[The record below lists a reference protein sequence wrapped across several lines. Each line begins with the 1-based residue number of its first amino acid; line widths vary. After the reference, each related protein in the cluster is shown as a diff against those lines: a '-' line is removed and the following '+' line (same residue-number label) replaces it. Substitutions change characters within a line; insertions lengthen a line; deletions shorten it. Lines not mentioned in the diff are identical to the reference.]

1 MNLDRYSDNFFEVNH
16 LNGFLPKKSPLAVLP
31 ERYSEL
37 QVLIDEMPIK
47 KANGQ
52 GGLLSIEGAI
62 EDAVK
67 KLKNYKDLVKN
78 EDDIFINQA
87 LFRAYAFLTSAYLL
101 APSHFSFQK
110 TKKYGR
116 AHRLLPSQLS
126 EPFVLVSEKL
136 DVYPFIDYHYAY
148 SLGNYVKIDNSKGY
162 EWENL
167 AMAAKFSGMDD
178 ERGFIMLHVDINQ
191 HSPQLVGSIL
201 DFIESKDNSGVNQS
215 LNNCLSSMK
224 SINERRQIM
233 WQASRWKHYNDFRVF
248 IMGIKGNDEI
258 FGDGVIYEGVSEEP
272 VQYRGQTGAQD
283 NIIPTADI
291 FTGVIDYYPS
301 NDLTKYLLD
310 LRSYRPKCIQNFLSD
325 LKDEMKENRLFNSIK
340 KSENEEGL
348 CLLIQILDEI
358 YYFRNGHWQFVQ
370 KYIMANTKYAKATGG
385 TPIISWIPNQIT
397 AVLNYMSDV
406 LELIPDNSS
415 FIDKA
420 LFSEQLSKK
429 ISLLD
434 KQLQLLHGDVAGDHQ
449 NGVVGGVPRSKE
461 GLHVV
466 ESGCTC
472 GENNGLLL
480 GGDVCEFFEPVDV
493 TGAHLVRVHK
503 GIEVI
508 YGFEVVR
515 R

>member
-110 TKKYGR
+110 TKKYGK
-116 AHRLLPSQLS
+116 AHRVLPSQIS
-126 EPFVLVSEKL
+126 EPFVLVSKKL
-136 DVYPFIDYHYAY
+136 DVYPFLDYHYAY
-148 SLGNYVKIDNSKGY
+148 SLGNYVKIENSKGY

-191 HSPQLVGSIL
+191 YSPQLVGSIL
-201 DFIESKDNSGVNQS
+201 DFINAKDNHGVNQS

-233 WQASRWKHYNDFRVF
+233 WEASRWKHYNDFRVF

-258 FGDGVIYEGVSEEP
+258 FGDGVIYEGISEEP

-415 FIDKA
+415 FLDKA
-420 LFSEQLSKK
+420 LFTQQLSKK
-429 ISLLD
+429 ISLLE
-434 KQLQLLHGDVAGDHQ
+434 KQLQLLHGENYNAEDVFAL
-449 NGVVGGVPRSKE
+449 NKK
-461 GLHVV
+461 
-466 ESGCTC
+466 
-472 GENNGLLL
+472 
-480 GGDVCEFFEPVDV
+480 
-493 TGAHLVRVHK
+493 HK
-503 GIEVI
+503 LNDD
-508 YGFEVVR
+508 
-515 R
+515 

>member
-52 GGLLSIEGAI
+52 GGLLSTEGAI

-110 TKKYGR
+110 TKKYGK

-201 DFIESKDNSGVNQS
+201 DFIKSKDNSGVNQS

-258 FGDGVIYEGVSEEP
+258 FGDGVIYEGISEEP

-415 FIDKA
+415 FLDKA
-420 LFSEQLSKK
+420 LFTQQLSKK
-429 ISLLD
+429 ISLLE
-434 KQLQLLHGDVAGDHQ
+434 KQLQLLHGDNYNA
-449 NGVVGGVPRSKE
+449 E
-461 GLHVV
+461 
-466 ESGCTC
+466 
-472 GENNGLLL
+472 
-480 GGDVCEFFEPVDV
+480 DVF
-493 TGAHLVRVHK
+493 ALNKKHK
-503 GIEVI
+503 LNDD
-508 YGFEVVR
+508 
-515 R
+515 

>member
-1 MNLDRYSDNFFEVNH
+1 LNLDRYSDNFFEVNH

-47 KANGQ
+47 KANGE

-110 TKKYGR
+110 TKKYGK

-201 DFIESKDNSGVNQS
+201 DFLKSKDNSGVNQS

-258 FGDGVIYEGVSEEP
+258 FGDGLIYEGVSEEP

-415 FIDKA
+415 FLDKA
-420 LFSEQLSKK
+420 LFTQQLSKK
-429 ISLLD
+429 ISLLE
-434 KQLQLLHGDVAGDHQ
+434 KQLQLLHGDNYNA
-449 NGVVGGVPRSKE
+449 E
-461 GLHVV
+461 
-466 ESGCTC
+466 
-472 GENNGLLL
+472 
-480 GGDVCEFFEPVDV
+480 DVF
-493 TGAHLVRVHK
+493 ALNKKHK
-503 GIEVI
+503 LNDD
-508 YGFEVVR
+508 
-515 R
+515 

>member
-52 GGLLSIEGAI
+52 DGLLAIEGAI

-78 EDDIFINQA
+78 EDDIFLNQA
-87 LFRAYAFLTSAYLL
+87 LFRAYAFLASAYLL

-110 TKKYGR
+110 TKKYGK
-116 AHRLLPSQLS
+116 AHRVLPSQIS
-126 EPFVLVSEKL
+126 EPFALVSKKL
-136 DVYPFIDYHYAY
+136 DVYPFLDYHYAY
-148 SLGNYVKIDNSKGY
+148 SLGNYVKIDDSKGY

-201 DFIESKDNSGVNQS
+201 DFINAKDNHGVNKS

-224 SINERRQIM
+224 NINERRQIM
-233 WQASRWKHYNDFRVF
+233 WEASRWKHYNDFRVF

-258 FGDGVIYEGVSEEP
+258 FGDGVIYEGVSKEP

-325 LKDEMKENRLFNSIK
+325 LKDEMKENRLFSYIK
-340 KSENEEGL
+340 KTNNEEGL
-348 CLLIQILDEI
+348 SILIQILDEI

-420 LFSEQLSKK
+420 SFSEQLSKK

-434 KQLQLLHGDVAGDHQ
+434 KQLQLLHGDNYNA
-449 NGVVGGVPRSKE
+449 E
-461 GLHVV
+461 
-466 ESGCTC
+466 
-472 GENNGLLL
+472 
-480 GGDVCEFFEPVDV
+480 DVF
-493 TGAHLVRVHK
+493 ALNKKHK
-503 GIEVI
+503 LNDD
-508 YGFEVVR
+508 
-515 R
+515 

>member
-16 LNGFLPKKSPLAVLP
+16 LNGFLPKKSPLAFLP
-31 ERYSEL
+31 DRYSEL

-52 GGLLSIEGAI
+52 GGLLSVEGAI
-62 EDAVK
+62 ENAVK

-110 TKKYGR
+110 TKKYGK

-148 SLGNYVKIDNSKGY
+148 SLGNYVKIDSSKGY

-201 DFIESKDNSGVNQS
+201 DFLKSKDNSGVNQS

-291 FTGVIDYYPS
+291 FTGVIDYYPQ

-415 FIDKA
+415 FLDKA
-420 LFSEQLSKK
+420 LFTQQLSKK
-429 ISLLD
+429 ISLLE
-434 KQLQLLHGDVAGDHQ
+434 KQLQLLHGDNYNA
-449 NGVVGGVPRSKE
+449 E
-461 GLHVV
+461 
-466 ESGCTC
+466 
-472 GENNGLLL
+472 
-480 GGDVCEFFEPVDV
+480 DVF
-493 TGAHLVRVHK
+493 ALNKKHK
-503 GIEVI
+503 LNDD
-508 YGFEVVR
+508 
-515 R
+515 

>member
-31 ERYSEL
+31 DRYSEL

-110 TKKYGR
+110 TKKYGK

-148 SLGNYVKIDNSKGY
+148 SLGNYVKIDSSKGY

-201 DFIESKDNSGVNQS
+201 DFLKSKDNSGVNQS

-348 CLLIQILDEI
+348 CILIQILDEI

-406 LELIPDNSS
+406 LGLIPDNSI
-415 FIDKA
+415 FLDKA
-420 LFSEQLSKK
+420 LFTQQLSKK
-429 ISLLD
+429 ISLLE
-434 KQLQLLHGDVAGDHQ
+434 KQLQLLHGDNYNA
-449 NGVVGGVPRSKE
+449 E
-461 GLHVV
+461 
-466 ESGCTC
+466 
-472 GENNGLLL
+472 
-480 GGDVCEFFEPVDV
+480 DVF
-493 TGAHLVRVHK
+493 ALNKKHK
-503 GIEVI
+503 LNDD
-508 YGFEVVR
+508 
-515 R
+515 

>member
-47 KANGQ
+47 KGNGQ
-52 GGLLSIEGAI
+52 DGLLAIEGAI

-78 EDDIFINQA
+78 EDEIFINQA
-87 LFRAYAFLTSAYLL
+87 LFRAYAFLASAYLL

-110 TKKYGR
+110 TKKYGK
-116 AHRLLPSQLS
+116 AHRVLPAQIS
-126 EPFVLVSEKL
+126 EPFVLVSKKL
-136 DVYPFIDYHYAY
+136 DVYPFLDYHYAY
-148 SLGNYVKIDNSKGY
+148 SLGNYVKIDDSKGY

-191 HSPQLVGSIL
+191 YSPQLVGSIL
-201 DFIESKDNSGVNQS
+201 DFINAKDNHGVNQS

-224 SINERRQIM
+224 SINARRQIM
-233 WQASRWKHYNDFRVF
+233 WEASRWKHYNDFRVF

-291 FTGVIDYYPS
+291 FTGVINYYPS

-325 LKDEMKENRLFNSIK
+325 LKDEMKENRLFSTIK
-340 KSENEEGL
+340 KTNNEEGL
-348 CLLIQILDEI
+348 CILIQILDEI

-420 LFSEQLSKK
+420 IFSEQLSKK

-434 KQLQLLHGDVAGDHQ
+434 KQLQLLHGD
-449 NGVVGGVPRSKE
+449 NYN
-461 GLHVV
+461 V
-466 ESGCTC
+466 E
-472 GENNGLLL
+472 
-480 GGDVCEFFEPVDV
+480 DVF
-493 TGAHLVRVHK
+493 ALNKKHK
-503 GIEVI
+503 LNDD
-508 YGFEVVR
+508 
-515 R
+515 

>member
-31 ERYSEL
+31 VRYNEL

-52 GGLLSIEGAI
+52 GGLLSREGAI

-67 KLKNYKDLVKN
+67 KLKNYKDLVKK
-78 EDDIFINQA
+78 EDDIFIIQA
-87 LFRAYAFLTSAYLL
+87 LFRAYGFLTSAYLL

-110 TKKYGR
+110 TKKYGK
-116 AHRLLPSQLS
+116 AHSVLPSQLS

-148 SLGNYVKIDNSKGY
+148 SLGNYVKIDKSKGY

-201 DFIESKDNSGVNQS
+201 DFLKSKDNIGVNQS
-215 LNNCLSSMK
+215 LKNCLSSMK
-224 SINERRQIM
+224 GINERRQIM

-248 IMGIKGNDEI
+248 IMGIKGNEEI
-258 FGDGVIYEGVSEEP
+258 FGDGVVYEGVSEEP

-291 FTGVIDYYPS
+291 FTGVIDYYPK

-325 LKDEMKENRLFNSIK
+325 IKDEMKENRLFNSIK
-340 KSENEEGL
+340 VSKNEEGL
-348 CLLIQILDEI
+348 CLLIKILDEI

-397 AVLNYMSDV
+397 AVLNYISDV

-429 ISLLD
+429 KNLLE
-434 KQLQLLHGDVAGDHQ
+434 KQLKLLHGENYNAEDVFAL
-449 NGVVGGVPRSKE
+449 NKK
-461 GLHVV
+461 
-466 ESGCTC
+466 
-472 GENNGLLL
+472 
-480 GGDVCEFFEPVDV
+480 
-493 TGAHLVRVHK
+493 HK
-503 GIEVI
+503 LNDD
-508 YGFEVVR
+508 
-515 R
+515 

>member
-110 TKKYGR
+110 TKKYGK

-148 SLGNYVKIDNSKGY
+148 SLGNYVKIDSSKGY

-201 DFIESKDNSGVNQS
+201 DFIKSKDNSGVNQS

-258 FGDGVIYEGVSEEP
+258 FGDGVIYEGISEEP

-415 FIDKA
+415 FLDKA
-420 LFSEQLSKK
+420 LFTQQLSKK
-429 ISLLD
+429 ISLLE
-434 KQLQLLHGDVAGDHQ
+434 KQLQLLHGDNYNA
-449 NGVVGGVPRSKE
+449 E
-461 GLHVV
+461 
-466 ESGCTC
+466 
-472 GENNGLLL
+472 
-480 GGDVCEFFEPVDV
+480 DVF
-493 TGAHLVRVHK
+493 ALNKKHK
-503 GIEVI
+503 LNDD
-508 YGFEVVR
+508 
-515 R
+515 

>member
-31 ERYSEL
+31 DRYSEL

-110 TKKYGR
+110 TKKYGK

-148 SLGNYVKIDNSKGY
+148 SLGNYVKIDSSKGY

-201 DFIESKDNSGVNQS
+201 DFIKSKDNSGVNQS

-258 FGDGVIYEGVSEEP
+258 FGDGVIYEGISEEP

-340 KSENEEGL
+340 KSESEEGL

-415 FIDKA
+415 FLDKA
-420 LFSEQLSKK
+420 LFTQQLSKK
-429 ISLLD
+429 ISLLE
-434 KQLQLLHGDVAGDHQ
+434 KQLQLLHGDNYNA
-449 NGVVGGVPRSKE
+449 E
-461 GLHVV
+461 
-466 ESGCTC
+466 
-472 GENNGLLL
+472 
-480 GGDVCEFFEPVDV
+480 DVF
-493 TGAHLVRVHK
+493 ALNKKHK
-503 GIEVI
+503 LNDD
-508 YGFEVVR
+508 
-515 R
+515 

>member
-31 ERYSEL
+31 ERYNEL

-52 GGLLSIEGAI
+52 DGLLAIEGAI

-67 KLKNYKDLVKN
+67 KLKNYKDVVKN
-78 EDDIFINQA
+78 EDDMFINQA
-87 LFRAYAFLTSAYLL
+87 LFRAYAFLASAYLL

-110 TKKYGR
+110 TKKYGK
-116 AHRLLPSQLS
+116 AHRVLPSQIS
-126 EPFVLVSEKL
+126 EPFVLVSKKL
-136 DVYPFIDYHYAY
+136 DVYPFLDYHYAY
-148 SLGNYVKIDNSKGY
+148 SLGNYVKIKDSKGY

-201 DFIESKDNSGVNQS
+201 DFINAKDNHGVNQS

-233 WQASRWKHYNDFRVF
+233 WEASRWKHYNDFRVF

-325 LKDEMKENRLFNSIK
+325 LKDEMKENRLFSTIK
-340 KSENEEGL
+340 KTDNEEGL
-348 CLLIQILDEI
+348 CILIQILDEI

-434 KQLQLLHGDVAGDHQ
+434 KQLQLLHGDNYNA
-449 NGVVGGVPRSKE
+449 E
-461 GLHVV
+461 
-466 ESGCTC
+466 
-472 GENNGLLL
+472 
-480 GGDVCEFFEPVDV
+480 DVF
-493 TGAHLVRVHK
+493 ALNKKHK
-503 GIEVI
+503 LNDD
-508 YGFEVVR
+508 
-515 R
+515 

>member
-52 GGLLSIEGAI
+52 GGLLSTEGAI

-110 TKKYGR
+110 TKKYGK

-201 DFIESKDNSGVNQS
+201 DFIKSKDNSGVNQS

-415 FIDKA
+415 FLDKA
-420 LFSEQLSKK
+420 LFTQQLSKK
-429 ISLLD
+429 ISLLE
-434 KQLQLLHGDVAGDHQ
+434 KQLQLLHGDNYNA
-449 NGVVGGVPRSKE
+449 E
-461 GLHVV
+461 
-466 ESGCTC
+466 
-472 GENNGLLL
+472 
-480 GGDVCEFFEPVDV
+480 DVF
-493 TGAHLVRVHK
+493 ALNKKHK
-503 GIEVI
+503 LNDD
-508 YGFEVVR
+508 
-515 R
+515 

>member
-31 ERYSEL
+31 ERYNEL
-37 QVLIDEMPIK
+37 QLLIDEMPIK

-52 GGLLSIEGAI
+52 DGLLAIEGAI

-67 KLKNYKDLVKN
+67 KLKNYKDVVRN

-87 LFRAYAFLTSAYLL
+87 LFRAYAFLASAYLL

-110 TKKYGR
+110 TKKYGK
-116 AHRLLPSQLS
+116 AHKVLPSQIS
-126 EPFVLVSEKL
+126 EPFVLVSKKL
-136 DVYPFIDYHYAY
+136 DVYPFLDYHYAY
-148 SLGNYVKIDNSKGY
+148 SLGNYVKIEDSKGY

-201 DFIESKDNSGVNQS
+201 DFINAKDNHGVNQS

-224 SINERRQIM
+224 NINERRQIM
-233 WQASRWKHYNDFRVF
+233 WEASRWKHYNDFRVF

-258 FGDGVIYEGVSEEP
+258 FGDGVIYEGVSKEP

-291 FTGVIDYYPS
+291 FTGVINYYPS

-310 LRSYRPKCIQNFLSD
+310 LRSYRPICIQNFLSD
-325 LKDEMKENRLFNSIK
+325 LKDEMKENRLFSYIK
-340 KSENEEGL
+340 KTNNEEGL
-348 CLLIQILDEI
+348 CILIQILDEI

-434 KQLQLLHGDVAGDHQ
+434 KQLQLLHGDNYNA
-449 NGVVGGVPRSKE
+449 E
-461 GLHVV
+461 
-466 ESGCTC
+466 
-472 GENNGLLL
+472 
-480 GGDVCEFFEPVDV
+480 DVF
-493 TGAHLVRVHK
+493 ALNKKHK
-503 GIEVI
+503 LNDD
-508 YGFEVVR
+508 
-515 R
+515 

>member
-37 QVLIDEMPIK
+37 QLLIDEMPIK

-67 KLKNYKDLVKN
+67 KLKNYKDLVKS

-110 TKKYGR
+110 TKKYGK

-148 SLGNYVKIDNSKGY
+148 SLGNYVKIDSSKGY

-191 HSPQLVGSIL
+191 HSPQLIGSIL
-201 DFIESKDNSGVNQS
+201 DFLESKDNHEVNKS
-215 LNNCLSSMK
+215 LKNCLSSMK

-348 CLLIQILDEI
+348 CILIQILDEI

-406 LELIPDNSS
+406 LELIPDDSN

-420 LFSEQLSKK
+420 LFSQHLSKK
-429 ISLLD
+429 ITLLE
-434 KQLQLLHGDVAGDHQ
+434 KQLQLLHGNNYNAEDVFALNKKLKLND
-449 NGVVGGVPRSKE
+449 
-461 GLHVV
+461 
-466 ESGCTC
+466 
-472 GENNGLLL
+472 
-480 GGDVCEFFEPVDV
+480 D
-493 TGAHLVRVHK
+493 
-503 GIEVI
+503 
-508 YGFEVVR
+508 
-515 R
+515 

>member
-31 ERYSEL
+31 ERYNEL

-47 KANGQ
+47 KPNGQ
-52 GGLLSIEGAI
+52 DGLLAIEGAI

-87 LFRAYAFLTSAYLL
+87 LFRAYAFLASAYLL

-110 TKKYGR
+110 TKKYGK
-116 AHRLLPSQLS
+116 AHRVLPSQIS
-126 EPFVLVSEKL
+126 EPFVLVSKKL
-136 DVYPFIDYHYAY
+136 DVYPFLDYHYAY
-148 SLGNYVKIDNSKGY
+148 SLGNYVKIDDSKGY

-201 DFIESKDNSGVNQS
+201 DFINAKDNHGVNKS

-224 SINERRQIM
+224 NINERRQIM
-233 WQASRWKHYNDFRVF
+233 WEASRWKHYNDFRVF

-291 FTGVIDYYPS
+291 FTGVINYYPS

-325 LKDEMKENRLFNSIK
+325 LKDEMKENRLFSYIK
-340 KSENEEGL
+340 KTNNEEGL
-348 CLLIQILDEI
+348 CILIQILDEI

-370 KYIMANTKYAKATGG
+370 KYIMSNTKYAKATGG

-434 KQLQLLHGDVAGDHQ
+434 KQLQLLHGDNYNA
-449 NGVVGGVPRSKE
+449 E
-461 GLHVV
+461 
-466 ESGCTC
+466 
-472 GENNGLLL
+472 
-480 GGDVCEFFEPVDV
+480 DVF
-493 TGAHLVRVHK
+493 ALNKKHK
-503 GIEVI
+503 LNDD
-508 YGFEVVR
+508 
-515 R
+515 

>member
-110 TKKYGR
+110 TKKYGK

-148 SLGNYVKIDNSKGY
+148 SLGNYVKIDSSKGY

-201 DFIESKDNSGVNQS
+201 DFLKSKDNYGVNQS

-258 FGDGVIYEGVSEEP
+258 FGDGVIYEGISEEP

-415 FIDKA
+415 FLDKA
-420 LFSEQLSKK
+420 LFTQQLSKK
-429 ISLLD
+429 ISLLE
-434 KQLQLLHGDVAGDHQ
+434 KQLQLLHGDNYNA
-449 NGVVGGVPRSKE
+449 E
-461 GLHVV
+461 
-466 ESGCTC
+466 
-472 GENNGLLL
+472 
-480 GGDVCEFFEPVDV
+480 DVF
-493 TGAHLVRVHK
+493 ALNKKHK
-503 GIEVI
+503 LNDD
-508 YGFEVVR
+508 
-515 R
+515 

>member
-31 ERYSEL
+31 ERYIEL
-37 QVLIDEMPIK
+37 QVLSDEMPIK

-52 GGLLSIEGAI
+52 GGLLSTEGAI

-110 TKKYGR
+110 TKKYGK

-148 SLGNYVKIDNSKGY
+148 SLGNYVKIDSSKGY

-201 DFIESKDNSGVNQS
+201 DFIKSKDNSGVNQS

-258 FGDGVIYEGVSEEP
+258 FGDGVIYEGISEEP

-415 FIDKA
+415 FLDKA
-420 LFSEQLSKK
+420 LFTQQLSKK
-429 ISLLD
+429 ISLLE
-434 KQLQLLHGDVAGDHQ
+434 KQLQLLHGDNYNA
-449 NGVVGGVPRSKE
+449 E
-461 GLHVV
+461 
-466 ESGCTC
+466 
-472 GENNGLLL
+472 
-480 GGDVCEFFEPVDV
+480 DVF
-493 TGAHLVRVHK
+493 ALNKKHK
-503 GIEVI
+503 LNDD
-508 YGFEVVR
+508 
-515 R
+515 

>member
-16 LNGFLPKKSPLAVLP
+16 LNGFLPKKNPLAVLP
-31 ERYSEL
+31 KKYNEL
-37 QVLIDEMPIK
+37 QVLVDEMPIK

-87 LFRAYAFLTSAYLL
+87 LFRAYAFLASAYLL

-110 TKKYGR
+110 TKKYGKANR
-116 AHRLLPSQLS
+116 VLPSQIS
-126 EPFVLVSEKL
+126 EPFALVSKKL
-136 DVYPFIDYHYAY
+136 DVYPFLDYHYAY
-148 SLGNYVKIDNSKGY
+148 SLGNYVKIDDSKGY

-191 HSPQLVGSIL
+191 HSPQLIGSIL
-201 DFIESKDNSGVNQS
+201 DFINAKDNHGVNQS

-224 SINERRQIM
+224 NINERRQIM
-233 WQASRWKHYNDFRVF
+233 WEASRWKHYNDFRVF
-248 IMGIKGNDEI
+248 IMGIKGNHEI

-291 FTGVIDYYPS
+291 FTGVINYYPS

-325 LKDEMKENRLFNSIK
+325 LKDEMKENRLFDSIK
-340 KSENEEGL
+340 KTNNEEGL

-434 KQLQLLHGDVAGDHQ
+434 KQLQLLHGDNYNA
-449 NGVVGGVPRSKE
+449 E
-461 GLHVV
+461 
-466 ESGCTC
+466 
-472 GENNGLLL
+472 
-480 GGDVCEFFEPVDV
+480 DVF
-493 TGAHLVRVHK
+493 ALNKKHK
-503 GIEVI
+503 LNDD
-508 YGFEVVR
+508 
-515 R
+515 

>member
-31 ERYSEL
+31 ERYNEL

-47 KANGQ
+47 KPNGQ
-52 GGLLSIEGAI
+52 DGLLAIEGAI

-67 KLKNYKDLVKN
+67 KLKNYKDLLKN

-87 LFRAYAFLTSAYLL
+87 LFRAYAFLASAYLL

-110 TKKYGR
+110 TKKYGK
-116 AHRLLPSQLS
+116 AHRVLPSQIS
-126 EPFVLVSEKL
+126 EPFVLVSKKL
-136 DVYPFIDYHYAY
+136 DVYPFLDYHYAY
-148 SLGNYVKIDNSKGY
+148 SLGNYVKIDDSKGY
-162 EWENL
+162 DWENL

-201 DFIESKDNSGVNQS
+201 DFINAKDNHGVNKS

-224 SINERRQIM
+224 NINERRQIM
-233 WQASRWKHYNDFRVF
+233 WEASRWKHYNDFRVF

-291 FTGVIDYYPS
+291 FTGVINYYPS

-325 LKDEMKENRLFNSIK
+325 LKDEMKENRLFSYIK
-340 KSENEEGL
+340 KTNNEEGL
-348 CLLIQILDEI
+348 CILIQILDEI

-370 KYIMANTKYAKATGG
+370 KYIMSNTKYAKATGG

-434 KQLQLLHGDVAGDHQ
+434 KQLQLLHGDNYNA
-449 NGVVGGVPRSKE
+449 E
-461 GLHVV
+461 
-466 ESGCTC
+466 
-472 GENNGLLL
+472 
-480 GGDVCEFFEPVDV
+480 DVF
-493 TGAHLVRVHK
+493 ALNKKHK
-503 GIEVI
+503 LNDD
-508 YGFEVVR
+508 
-515 R
+515 

>member
-37 QVLIDEMPIK
+37 QLLIDEMPIK

-52 GGLLSIEGAI
+52 GGLLSTEGAI

-110 TKKYGR
+110 TKKYGK
-116 AHRLLPSQLS
+116 AHRILPSQLS

-148 SLGNYVKIDNSKGY
+148 SLGNYVKIDSSKGY

-201 DFIESKDNSGVNQS
+201 DFIKSKDNSGINKS

-415 FIDKA
+415 FLDKA
-420 LFSEQLSKK
+420 LFTQQLSKK
-429 ISLLD
+429 ISLLE
-434 KQLQLLHGDVAGDHQ
+434 KQLQLLHGDNYNA
-449 NGVVGGVPRSKE
+449 E
-461 GLHVV
+461 
-466 ESGCTC
+466 
-472 GENNGLLL
+472 
-480 GGDVCEFFEPVDV
+480 DVF
-493 TGAHLVRVHK
+493 ALNKKHK
-503 GIEVI
+503 LNDD
-508 YGFEVVR
+508 
-515 R
+515 